1 MTNKVAVV
9 TDSTAHIPKELTE
22 NLPIITI
29 PVHLTW
35 GGKSYRDDVDITP
48 SEFYQR
54 LKVDKETPKTS
65 MASPEEFKRVYADL
79 IGQGYDILSIHVTSK
94 YTRVVDSAQLAADQ
108 FPQNK
113 ITVLDSESSAM
124 AMGFH
129 VLDAA
134 RAAAAGQPLNSCKQ
148 AAESARARTRVFFIP
163 STLEFLRRGGRIS
176 NMTALIGSI
185 LQFKP
190 ILTVRDGSLVVLN
203 RVRTMRNAMTR
214 LADVVTR
221 QIQSETGI
229 HFAFLHS
236 NFPARAQELM
246 DKTLAGLNG
255 NSVKEILVTD
265 ISPALG
271 THIGPEA
278 VGLAYMLHE

>member
-1 MTNKVAVV
+1 MPNKVAVV
-9 TDSTAHIPKELTE
+9 TDSTAHIPKELTV
-22 NLPIITI
+22 NLPIITV

-65 MASPEEFKRVYADL
+65 MASPDEFHRIYADL
-79 IGQGYDILSIHVTSK
+79 IGQGYDILSIHVTGK

-108 FPQNK
+108 FAPNK
-113 ITVLDSESSAM
+113 VEVMDSESSAM

-129 VLDAA
+129 VLEAA
-134 RAAAAGQPLNSCKQ
+134 RAAAAGEPLRHCKQ
-148 AAESARARTRVFFIP
+148 AAESARDRTRVFFIP
-163 STLEFLRRGGRIS
+163 ATLEFLRRGGRIS

-190 ILTVRDGSLVVLN
+190 ILTVRDGSLVVLS
-203 RVRTMRNAMTR
+203 RVRTMRHALTR
-214 LADVVTR
+214 LVEIVTR
-221 QIQSETGI
+221 QIQSNEAV

-236 NFPARAQELM
+236 NFPARAQDLM
-246 DKTLAGLNG
+246 EKTLASMNG
-255 NSVKEILVTD
+255 NLIKETLITD

-278 VGLAYMLHE
+278 VGLAYMLQE